1 MNINIKVVYLGC
13 YEKFHIKT
21 EQRLFHPPTK
31 HQKEKLALKLFSLL
45 TYGPVLFF
53 FFICANYQRVFL
65 LVGKKKC
72 HVSQMIFLCIR
83 TVTQSN
89 K

>member
-53 FFICANYQRVFL
+53 FFHLCQLSKSIFTGR
-65 LVGKKKC
+65 GKKMSCFTNDFFMHSDRNAK
-72 HVSQMIFLCIR
+72 Q
-83 TVTQSN
+83 
-89 K
+89 